1 MDFSVD
7 WLHAMEDDMRLQID
21 KLMKALNVPSS
32 SDISTT
38 TLNKLNK
45 APIAGFLV
53 DMVKILEQNL
63 DLCKSAAATF
73 DKLKSEQI
81 ELQKQL
87 ISVQSDQMAAV
98 KQSVKA
104 EMKSWADV
112 ARKTVSQN
120 NAMTTKVVKEAV
132 KAVSQE
138 EEKSKNLIIY
148 GVEEGEDLEA
158 DVDLNEK
165 VMNDVVK
172 SICGLTIDDGLAPKV
187 KAVCRI
193 GQFDVNKSRPIRV
206 EFINSRTVDTIL
218 KNASRLKTKPSLKSV
233 YVSPDRTK
241 EQRAAHAKLVHKM
254 KEMISRDNSKHY
266 FIRDNEVKCVD
277 KK

>member
-1 MDFSVD
+1 MD

-148 GVEEGEDLEA
+148 GVEDEDKEA

-218 KNASRLKTKPSLKSV
+218 KHASRLKTKPSLKSV

>member
-1 MDFSVD
+1 MD

-63 DLCKSAAATF
+63 DLCKSAAATC

-218 KNASRLKTKPSLKSV
+218 KNASRLKTKSV

-254 KEMISRDNSKHY
+254 KELISRDNSKHY

>member
-1 MDFSVD
+1 
-7 WLHAMEDDMRLQID
+7 MEDDMKLQID

-63 DLCKSAAATF
+63 DF
-73 DKLKSEQI
+73 
-81 ELQKQL
+81 
-87 ISVQSDQMAAV
+87 VV
-98 KQSVKA
+98 
-104 EMKSWADV
+104 
-112 ARKTVSQN
+112 
-120 NAMTTKVVKEAV
+120 TKVVKEAV
-132 KAVSQE
+132 KAVGQE

-148 GVEEGEDLEA
+148 GIEEDEDLEA
-158 DVDLNEK
+158 DPDLNEK
-165 VMNDVVK
+165 VMNEVVK

-187 KAVCRI
+187 KAICRI
-193 GQFDVNKSRPIRV
+193 GQFDVNKSRPIRAQ
-206 EFINSRTVDTIL
+206 FINSRTVDTIL

-233 YVSPDRTK
+233 YVLPDRTK

-254 KEMISRDNSKHY
+254 KELISRDNSKHY
-266 FIRDNEVKCVD
+266 FIRGNVVKCVD